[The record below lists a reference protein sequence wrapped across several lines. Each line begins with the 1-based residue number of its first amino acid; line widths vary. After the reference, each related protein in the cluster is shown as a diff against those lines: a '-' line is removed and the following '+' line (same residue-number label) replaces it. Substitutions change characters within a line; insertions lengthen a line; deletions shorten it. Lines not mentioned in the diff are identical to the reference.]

1 MASGPAGG
9 VAYREL
15 VDVDLDEDGV
25 GEAGGQLLEGRL
37 DEAAGPAPG
46 GREVDHHLPSKERK
60 RRNKTLASS
69 DPSRGTQGRGQGNR
83 SRKGR
88 GADQLAA
95 ALVGRPLLVVG
106 GLGVRG
112 HHGAVRVVGGRR
124 GRH

>member
-1 MASGPAGG
+1 LKAGSMKRQGPHQDAEKSITICQ
-9 VAYREL
+9 AKSAREPDPR
-15 VDVDLDEDGV
+15 VPQIQGT
-25 GEAGGQLLEGRL
+25 EGRGKATRA
-37 DEAAGPAPG
+37 E
-46 GREVDHHLPSKERK
+46 
-60 RRNKTLASS
+60 
-69 DPSRGTQGRGQGNR
+69 
-83 SRKGR
+83 KGR